1 MAALTAAAIE
11 EAGWTARVIVSSFQ
25 TATLRAV
32 QAADG
37 RLALGALWGFG
48 RRGRSRRWPRRPRRA
63 SPPSTPSWRR
73 WTAELV
79 ERAHAMGLAVN
90 VWTVN
95 APDDLRAMVA
105 AGVDTV
111 ITDRLGEALVAAA
124 GGPAERPGGHATGAE
139 AGPPEKGLSPGRMA
153 GNGPGPQRWSAMNV
167 VVCVKQIPDPAA
179 PQSLNPGTNTLDRSG
194 KLIMDD
200 SDNYGVEMALQL
212 ASGEGDEVTLVS
224 MAPGGETSGLR
235 TGLAMGAAK
244 AILISDDALAGSDAL
259 GTARVLA
266 AAIARANPDLV
277 VMATESSD
285 GYTGTLPVQ
294 VAELMGLPS
303 VTFAK
308 AIAVDGGSVKVE
320 RQTEAG
326 YDEVVCPLPALVT
339 VTAGVVEPRYP
350 SFKGIM
356 AAKSKPVDNLTV
368 ADLGIDASL
377 VGAAGR
383 RAGDHRRLRCRS
395 AWSGRDRGGRG
406 RRRGARRGLP
416 REAEGGLRWRS
427 TRCGCWPRRATVGR
441 PRSRWSC

>member
-1 MAALTAAAIE
+1 
-11 EAGWTARVIVSSFQ
+11 
-25 TATLRAV
+25 
-32 QAADG
+32 
-37 RLALGALWGFG
+37 
-48 RRGRSRRWPRRPRRA
+48 
-63 SPPSTPSWRR
+63 
-73 WTAELV
+73 
-79 ERAHAMGLAVN
+79 
-90 VWTVN
+90 
-95 APDDLRAMVA
+95 
-105 AGVDTV
+105 
-111 ITDRLGEALVAAA
+111 
-124 GGPAERPGGHATGAE
+124 
-139 AGPPEKGLSPGRMA
+139 MA
-153 GNGPGPQRWSAMNV
+153 GNGPVPQRWSAMNV
-167 VVCVKQIPDPAA
+167 VVCVKQIADPAA

-285 GYTGTLPVQ
+285 GYTGTAPVQ

-308 AIAVDGGSVKVE
+308 AIAVDGSAVKVE

-326 YDEVVCPLPALVT
+326 YDEVECPLPALVT

-356 AAKSKPVDNLTV
+356 AAKNKPVEELDLAGLGLEV
-368 ADLGIDASL
+368 AEVSPRQRVVSVQPAETRQ
-377 VGAAGR
+377 AGEIVV
-383 RAGDHRRLRCRS
+383 D
-395 AWSGRDRGGRG
+395 
-406 RRRGARRGLP
+406 
-416 REAEGGLRWRS
+416 
-427 TRCGCWPRRATVGR
+427 
-441 PRSRWSC
+441 